1 MKIMTFK
8 PQEPF
13 YSGHSALMGK
23 IKRDFQDTDYVL
35 RLFGKKV
42 SAARKAYRAY
52 VEKGIAQGRR
62 PVLVGG
68 GLMFGN

>member
-1 MKIMTFK
+1 
-8 PQEPF
+8 
-13 YSGHSALMGK
+13 MGK